1 MPGSHAVPPTASGSS
16 PRRHWHRVLVSIS
29 LLALVVS
36 SVWVGRLAAEHAGVG
51 RARSYWSVPHGA
63 TGGLLYVALGDSAAQ
78 GVGASRPQRGYVGLL
93 ASDLEVRCGCPVRVV
108 NLSVS
113 GARVADVL
121 WQQVPRLAALPPD
134 VVTVDVGGNDVA
146 TYDPVGFS
154 RRVGQLTAAL
164 PPRTYIADVPYFMH
178 GRYERHAQQAA
189 DVLAASARRR
199 GLLVVPLHAA
209 LRDRGWSAMV
219 TDFAPDFFH
228 PNDRG
233 YRVWAAAF
241 WTSMSGARQPGPAT

>member
-1 MPGSHAVPPTASGSS
+1 
-16 PRRHWHRVLVSIS
+16 
-29 LLALVVS
+29 
-36 SVWVGRLAAEHAGVG
+36 
-51 RARSYWSVPHGA
+51 
-63 TGGLLYVALGDSAAQ
+63 
-78 GVGASRPQRGYVGLL
+78 
-93 ASDLEVRCGCPVRVV
+93 
-108 NLSVS
+108 
-113 GARVADVL
+113 
-121 WQQVPRLAALPPD
+121 
-134 VVTVDVGGNDVA
+134 
-146 TYDPVGFS
+146 
-154 RRVGQLTAAL
+154 
-164 PPRTYIADVPYFMH
+164 VPYFMH

-189 DVLAASARRR
+189 DVLTASARRR